1 MQESPVIEQNRE
13 SDTTKYNQ
21 KSQNDLQ
28 AIQMP
33 DQRIIEI
40 ARQRGE
46 PGITESRNTMK
57 QGEKE
62 FIVNSR
68 NILHLHVDEIN
79 TNSLDDKR
87 GQNDIHDRPENIAQR
102 CLVQQVFHH
111 ELIVKGGP
119 TQK

>member
-1 MQESPVIEQNRE
+1 MQESSVIEQDRE
-13 SDTTKYNQ
+13 SDTSKYNQ
-21 KSQNDLQ
+21 ESQNDLQ

-33 DQRIIEI
+33 EQRIIEI
-40 ARQRGE
+40 ARQRRE

-68 NILHLHVDEIN
+68 NILYLHIDKIN
-79 TNSLDDKR
+79 TNSLNDKR
-87 GQNDIHDRPENIAQR
+87 GQNNVHDSPENITQR
-102 CLVQQVFHH
+102 GLVQQVFHH
-111 ELIVKGGP
+111 ELIMKRGP